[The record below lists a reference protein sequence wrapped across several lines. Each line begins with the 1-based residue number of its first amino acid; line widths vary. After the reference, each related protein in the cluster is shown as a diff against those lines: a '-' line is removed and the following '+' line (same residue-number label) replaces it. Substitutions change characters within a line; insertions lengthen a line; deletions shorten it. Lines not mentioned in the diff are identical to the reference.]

1 MNGEKLINEMVKCDY
16 CGQHY
21 LIPSD
26 VFARAV
32 MNIEMGD
39 KHFVRYKTG
48 AKLYDMSERQFI
60 DLAKDAKATFK
71 INRMVLVD
79 LKLVDDYIRC
89 FWSCVKI

>member
-1 MNGEKLINEMVKCDY
+1 MQIGKIEGAKEMVKCDY
-16 CGQHY
+16 NSQIY
-21 LIPSD
+21 LVPVD
-26 VFARAV
+26 TFAKV
-32 MNIEMGD
+32 LMNLDLME

-79 LKLVDDYIRC
+79 LKLVDNYIKC
-89 FWSCVKI
+89 FREL